1 MNIFKVLFK
10 KIFQYK
16 EGNIKKIASAKNL
29 DNSSNEF
36 KETIKV
42 NNIYNNNIEI
52 LKCEGNGAGISDTI
66 IY

>member
-1 MNIFKVLFK
+1 MNIFKALFQK
-10 KIFQYK
+10 LFQYK
-16 EGNIKKIASAKNL
+16 ENHIKKIASPKNL

-36 KETIKV
+36 KEAIKA

>member
-16 EGNIKKIASAKNL
+16 ENHIKKIASPKNS

-36 KETIKV
+36 KESIKV
-42 NNIYNNNIEI
+42 NSIHNNNIEI

-66 IY
+66 SY

>member
-1 MNIFKVLFK
+1 MNIFKALFQ
-10 KIFQYK
+10 KIFKFK
-16 EGNIKKIASAKNL
+16 EGNIKKIASPKNS

-42 NNIYNNNIEI
+42 NSIHNNNIEI

-66 IY
+66 SY